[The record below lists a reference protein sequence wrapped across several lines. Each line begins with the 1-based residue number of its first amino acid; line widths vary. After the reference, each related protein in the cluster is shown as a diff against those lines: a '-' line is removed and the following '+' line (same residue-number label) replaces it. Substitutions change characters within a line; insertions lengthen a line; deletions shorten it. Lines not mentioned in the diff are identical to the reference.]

1 VSVVPLMACEPHSAV
16 QVYRSYTDQDIGYP
30 CETIIDNFLSIR
42 VNFVAVISVK
52 AISVVSILNSWA
64 PGQRRLMNRKE

>member
-16 QVYRSYTDQDIGYP
+16 QVIDAILTRILVIP
-30 CETIIDNFLSIR
+30 AKTIIDNFLSIR

-52 AISVVSILNSWA
+52 AISVVSIINSYVH
-64 PGQRRLMNRKE
+64 ES